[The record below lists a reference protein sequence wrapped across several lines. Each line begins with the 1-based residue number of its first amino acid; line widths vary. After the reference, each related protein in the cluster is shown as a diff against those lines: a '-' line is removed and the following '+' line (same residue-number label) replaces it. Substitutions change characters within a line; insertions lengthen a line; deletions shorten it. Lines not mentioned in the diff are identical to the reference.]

1 MNEEEAFWMLSQL
14 LESFIPIDYYCK
26 MIGVMIDTNIL
37 NYLIEKRIP
46 DLFGHLQEHSFD
58 PKMVSF

>member
-1 MNEEEAFWMLSQL
+1 MTEEEAFWMLTQL

-37 NYLIEKRIP
+37 NWLIQERIP
-46 DLFGHLQEHSFD
+46 DLFDHLQEHMFD